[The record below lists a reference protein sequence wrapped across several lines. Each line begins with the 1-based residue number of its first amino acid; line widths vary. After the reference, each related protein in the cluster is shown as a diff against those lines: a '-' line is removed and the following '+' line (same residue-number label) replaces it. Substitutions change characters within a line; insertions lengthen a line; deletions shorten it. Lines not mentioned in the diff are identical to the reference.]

1 MPVIQKYL
9 GFAILSQAGVA
20 IGLALLV
27 KSDLAQYG
35 TIATQLG
42 TIAITM
48 IAATTVVFEIIGP
61 IGTRFAVKKAGEIGK

>member
-1 MPVIQKYL
+1 M
-9 GFAILSQAGVA
+9 
-20 IGLALLV
+20 
-27 KSDLAQYG
+27 
-35 TIATQLG
+35 QLG